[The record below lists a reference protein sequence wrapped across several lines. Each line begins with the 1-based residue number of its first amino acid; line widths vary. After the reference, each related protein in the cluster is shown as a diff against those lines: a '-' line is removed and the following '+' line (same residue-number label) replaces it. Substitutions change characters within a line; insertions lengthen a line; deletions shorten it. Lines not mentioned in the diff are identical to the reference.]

1 MRILYVE
8 DEIRLAEAV
17 VYLLKKSD
25 IAVDHTT
32 SGAEGLDWAQHGSY
46 DCIVLDIMLP
56 QVSGLEIL
64 RALREQGNTT
74 PVIMLSALSQVDD
87 KVKALE
93 AGADDYLAKPFKTAE
108 LIARIKAI
116 CRRPPLQTEHAL
128 SFGDLCYDP
137 DNRTISATG
146 LHASDAPASP
156 ATSVSDAP
164 ASPATSATDTSS
176 VPATPITLTTKEAEL
191 LELFLRHPDQ
201 TQSKPRLL
209 TYAWGNESA
218 APENYVEVY
227 ISYLRKKLR
236 LAGSS
241 VQIRAVRG
249 LGYKLI
255 WEPNAAT
262 D

>member
-32 SGAEGLDWAQHGSY
+32 SGAEGLEWAQHGSY

-137 DNRTISATG
+137 DNRTISVTG
-146 LHASDAPASP
+146 LHPSDAPAASDAP
-156 ATSVSDAP
+156 
-164 ASPATSATDTSS
+164 SA
-176 VPATPITLTTKEAEL
+176 PATPVTLTTKEAEL

-255 WEPNAAT
+255 WEPNATT

>member
-116 CRRPPLQTEHAL
+116 CRRPPLQTEHTL
-128 SFGDLCYDP
+128 SFGDLRYDP
-137 DNRTISATG
+137 DNRTISVTG
-146 LHASDAPASP
+146 LHPSDAPA
-156 ATSVSDAP
+156 A
-164 ASPATSATDTSS
+164 
-176 VPATPITLTTKEAEL
+176 PATPITLTTKEAEL

>member
-32 SGAEGLDWAQHGSY
+32 SGAEGLEWAQHGSY

-137 DNRTISATG
+137 DNRTISVTG
-146 LHASDAPASP
+146 LHPSDAPASS
-156 ATSVSDAP
+156 AASVPDAP
-164 ASPATSATDTSS
+164 SD
-176 VPATPITLTTKEAEL
+176 PATPITLTTKEAEL

-241 VQIRAVRG
+241 VQVRAVRG

-255 WEPNAAT
+255 WEPNATT